1 MMSAMRLVS
10 SLFSL
15 LLLSGCIHIHTT
27 RHEYT
32 ASSPPAR
39 LGGSAFRAEF
49 LPQNEESG
57 LALSAMVIGGATVS
71 EVGPFLLRLHAFGTP
86 GDQRWFEIKSLRL
99 SGPDNFNAPMEPRGF
114 VGRAT
119 FEPTQTPG
127 QTRASLL
134 LGPHLRLDE
143 KKLPTLV
150 LDAQVAIA
158 RRSGVSTGHL
168 HIPLKLTKTSRGK
181 TTYLLTE
188 IWHDIH
194 QRNSMDNLPQRFPPP
209 PESP

>member
-1 MMSAMRLVS
+1 MMSTMRHL
-10 SLFSL
+10 SL
-15 LLLSGCIHIHTT
+15 LLCLCLLSGCIHIHTT

-32 ASSPPAR
+32 ATASPTR
-39 LGGSAFRAEF
+39 VGGCVFRAEF
-49 LPQNEESG
+49 LPQSQESG

-86 GDQRWFEIKSLRL
+86 GDQRWFEVRSLRL
-99 SGPDNFNAPMEPRGF
+99 SGPGNFDAPMEPRGF
-114 VGRAT
+114 AGRAT
-119 FEPTQTPG
+119 FEPTKTPG

-150 LDAQVAIA
+150 LDANIAIA
-158 RRSGVSTGHL
+158 RRRGVSIEHL
-168 HIPLKLTKTSRGK
+168 RIPLKLTKTASGK
-181 TTYLLTE
+181 TTYILAE
-188 IWHDIH
+188 IWRDMH
-194 QRNSMDNLPQRFPPP
+194 QRDSMDNLPQALPPP